1 MFGIGLPEMVLILVA
16 ALIFIGPDKLPDLAK
31 ALGRAFSEFKRATD
45 EIKREVKIDLEPA
58 EAKRPEKQT
67 GPSLSPEP
75 KPSETQVE
83 QNNEEKVLRQAN
95 NKAT

>member
-1 MFGIGLPEMVLILVA
+1 MFGIGLPEMVLILIA
-16 ALIFIGPDKLPDLAK
+16 ALVFIGPDKLPDLAK

-45 EIKREVKIDLEPA
+45 EIKREVRIDLEPS

-67 GPSLSPEP
+67 ASSLPDEP
-75 KPSETQVE
+75 KPSETQAEKNKEE
-83 QNNEEKVLRQAN
+83 QVSKQAN

>member
-1 MFGIGLPEMVLILVA
+1 MFGIGLPEMVLILIA
-16 ALIFIGPDKLPDLAK
+16 ALIFIGPDKLPDLAR

-67 GPSLSPEP
+67 VSPLPEEP

-83 QNNEEKVLRQAN
+83 KNNEEQALKQAG
-95 NKAT
+95 NKGT